1 MSQFSTL
8 NYNDAKNE
16 SMQTV
21 AFSIKWDQV
30 NEASNW
36 KFNLQP

>member
-8 NYNDAKNE
+8 NYNDAKNK

-21 AFSIKWDQV
+21 ALSIK
-30 NEASNW
+30 
-36 KFNLQP
+36 

>member
-21 AFSIKWDQV
+21 AFSIK
-30 NEASNW
+30 
-36 KFNLQP
+36 